1 MLEFETK
8 VAVITGAG
16 SGIGLSLTRQA
27 AKEGMKLALAD
38 VDATAL
44 ESTASEMQALGAE
57 TLTAIVDV
65 ANAEAVDTFAAA
77 TLDRFGAAHLLFNN
91 AGIGSG
97 GPLWEAPQSEW
108 NLVLGVNLHGVINGI
123 RAFTPTM
130 IEQGEGHII
139 NTASIAGLTSA
150 AGTGTYTVSKHAVV
164 ALSEV
169 LHGDLKNAG
178 ARVGVSVLCPSFV
191 NTQIFDAA
199 RYRPTESGKTEE
211 QIAEEKAFADMTA
224 AFFKTAMA
232 PDAVAEQVFQA
243 IRDQQFYILTHP
255 EGSRELIK
263 ERMQAILD
271 NQDPPLVGPEKYPAA

>member
-1 MLEFETK
+1 MLDFNNK

-16 SGIGLSLTRQA
+16 SGIGLSLARQA
-27 AKEGMKLALAD
+27 AKVGMKLALAD
-38 VDATAL
+38 VDESAL
-44 ESTASEMQALGAE
+44 VKAAKEMRALGAD

-65 ANAEAVDTFAAA
+65 ADAEAIDIFATT
-77 TLDRFGAAHLLFNN
+77 TLEHFGAAHLLFNN
-91 AGIGSG
+91 AGVGGG
-97 GPLWEAPQSEW
+97 GPLWEVSQSEW
-108 NLVLGVNLHGVINGI
+108 DWVLGVNLQGVINGV

-150 AGTGTYTVSKHAVV
+150 AGTSTYTVSKHAVV

-169 LHGDLKNAG
+169 LLGDLKNAG
-178 ARVGVSVLCPSFV
+178 ASVGVSVLCPSFV
-191 NTQIFDAA
+191 NTQIFDSA
-199 RYRPTESGKTEE
+199 RYRPDEEGKTEE
-211 QIAEEKAFADMTA
+211 QIAEEKAIAEMTA

-255 EGSRELIK
+255 EGSHELIQQ
-263 ERMQAILD
+263 RMQAILE
-271 NQDPPLVGPEKYPAA
+271 NQDPPLVGPEKYPSA